1 MTYPPPYDNRTGAY
15 LTERLM
21 MYLESTDLI
30 AITIALVSA
39 FALVLTSASANK
51 RLIEQNEALRNK
63 VSALR
68 NSVR

>member
-1 MTYPPPYDNRTGAY
+1 
-15 LTERLM
+15 
-21 MYLESTDLI
+21 MYLESTDII

-39 FALVLTSASANK
+39 VALVITSASANK

>member
-1 MTYPPPYDNRTGAY
+1 
-15 LTERLM
+15 
-21 MYLESTDLI
+21 MYLQSTDII
-30 AITIALVSA
+30 AISIALVGSI
-39 FALVLTSASANK
+39 ALIISSASANK